1 MLGNTA
7 VIKLSR
13 LCLPWKLLTFS
24 GKLILALS
32 SALCA
37 RSVADTVPS
46 LLLSM
51 ERTVV
56 CCRNTVGAMR
66 TKMACAQ
73 PGHLCAGCAAWDR
86 EELLKAHQ
94 STEGERP
101 AYARYYTHLC
111 GLLSVNSGEIRVAG
125 PGIERTSIGRA

>member
-7 VIKLSR
+7 VMKLSS
-13 LCLPWKLLTFS
+13 LCLPWRLLTFS

-32 SALCA
+32 SVLGA
-37 RSVADTVPS
+37 RPVADTVPS

-73 PGHLCAGCAAWDR
+73 PGHLCAGCTVWDR

-94 STEGERP
+94 PTQGERA
-101 AYARYYTHLC
+101 AYARY
-111 GLLSVNSGEIRVAG
+111 
-125 PGIERTSIGRA
+125 